1 MTVPKEGCLLR
12 VFVGETTRVGNQPAY
27 EAIVQKAR
35 ALGLAG
41 ATVLRGIMGYGATS
55 RIHAAHVLSL
65 SDDLPVIVE
74 IVDAREKIEQL
85 LPFIDEVVT
94 DGLVT
99 LERAEVIVYRAID
112 RKGRT

>member
-1 MTVPKEGCLLR
+1 MNVPKEGCLLR
-12 VFVGETTRVGNQPAY
+12 VFVGESTLVHGRPVY
-27 EAIVQKAR
+27 EAIVFKAR
-35 ALGLAG
+35 ELGLAG
-41 ATVLRGIMGYGATS
+41 ATVLRGVMGYGATS

-65 SDDLPVIVE
+65 SDDLPMIVE
-74 IVDAREKIEQL
+74 VVDAREKIDQL

-112 RKGRT
+112 RKGQA